1 MSAHL
6 MKVDKLIYV
15 AIRSLHLCFKY
26 ALAESKVIFRYGAS
40 DISADKCQVLVV
52 MIENK
57 EHTTVI

>member
-40 DISADKCQVLVV
+40 DISADKCQVFVV
-52 MIENK
+52 IENK